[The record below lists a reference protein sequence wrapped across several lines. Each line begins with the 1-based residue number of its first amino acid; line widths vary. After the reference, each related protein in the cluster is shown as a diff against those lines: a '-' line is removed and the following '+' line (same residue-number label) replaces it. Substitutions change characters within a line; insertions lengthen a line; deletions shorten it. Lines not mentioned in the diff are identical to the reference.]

1 MLLHEDMNASLE
13 SPSHPMSL
21 GVLADLHNQSR
32 EFASQPP
39 VDQGGCIPARCTSRN
54 LHCVV
59 HAFIRNRF
67 PAFIKPDLVV
77 RQRESLHAC
86 WVSHTRA
93 RISHEVHIRFCSGLP
108 SQSSLMR
115 SEISEKR
122 HFHTFQPFKYIFR
135 KTLGCPTDAGARL
148 GSSAACAVDAC
159 IIAKFACCAL
169 RACVAAAAACVAALA
184 ARTASF
190 NCALLFLY
198 QLEQELDIGTFRS
211 FCFPSWHHWRS
222 HLSNVHAVVVCTG
235 LFCHW
240 AHCLVECHFP
250 PRRGRPQAWYPGP

>member
-13 SPSHPMSL
+13 AFTSN
-21 GVLADLHNQSR
+21 VSR
-32 EFASQPP
+32 CGLQTFIINRANLLRSRP
-39 VDQGGCIPARCTSRN
+39 VDQGGCTPARCTSRN

-59 HAFIRNRF
+59 HALFRNRF

-135 KTLGCPTDAGARL
+135 KTLGLSHGC
-148 GSSAACAVDAC
+148 GSTTR
-159 IIAKFACCAL
+159 IIRRHAL
-169 RACVAAAAACVAALA
+169 
-184 ARTASF
+184 
-190 NCALLFLY
+190 
-198 QLEQELDIGTFRS
+198 
-211 FCFPSWHHWRS
+211 
-222 HLSNVHAVVVCTG
+222 
-235 LFCHW
+235 
-240 AHCLVECHFP
+240 
-250 PRRGRPQAWYPGP
+250 